1 MNSAPIS
8 TACASL
14 GRLSVCILGLQSAE
28 ATVEDR
34 FINAQQIC
42 PHALWM
48 KSTDSVEAHWEKLV
62 AQTGSLCSL
71 WTRNPSNEDPRLF
84 SRSSSHC
91 LSLQGG
97 NSYQTL
103 HTLPLHLINIQLKL
117 CNSFLIF
124 VKKQTKKK
132 NHPKS
137 LFATYVDAQRTR
149 VHVSSF
155 TLVWSA
161 LVLAL
166 TYCTGGKCH
175 TASALLTFMMSDSAG
190 RQNPRCTGEEH
201 STNPPQHH
209 LRGAKRA
216 MTQHFVSW
224 RPHWMTSAS
233 QSEHDTCMCCHVSGG
248 DTR

>member
-91 LSLQGG
+91 WSLQGG

-124 VKKQTKKK
+124 VKKQTKK
-132 NHPKS
+132 NPS
-137 LFATYVDAQRTR
+137 QILI
-149 VHVSSF
+149 
-155 TLVWSA
+155 
-161 LVLAL
+161 
-166 TYCTGGKCH
+166 CH
-175 TASALLTFMMSDSAG
+175 L
-190 RQNPRCTGEEH
+190 RRCTTHTSSRVVLHTGLVRTGVGSHVLHWREVSH
-201 STNPPQHH
+201 GISTSH
-209 LRGAKRA
+209 LYDEWLSRKTKPTVHRRGAQYKPTATPPERSKACNDAAFCVLTAPLDDQCVTIRA
-216 MTQHFVSW
+216 RHMYVLS
-224 RPHWMTSAS
+224 R
-233 QSEHDTCMCCHVSGG
+233 
-248 DTR
+248 